1 MKNKKTLPIYSNKV
15 KFSRSVAGTKVRQ
28 IVSTSYSKWV
38 QYNFIRCSIKQNK
51 TNYEYLGELRHNKRL
66 FM

>member
-1 MKNKKTLPIYSNKV
+1 MKNKKTLPIYLNKA
-15 KFSRSVAGTKVRQ
+15 KFSRSVAELPTP
-28 IVSTSYSKWV
+28 KWV

-51 TNYEYLGELRHNKRL
+51 TNNEYFGEFRHNKRL

>member
-1 MKNKKTLPIYSNKV
+1 MKNKKHYQYTPLVQNKV

-28 IVSTSYSKWV
+28 IISTSYSKWV

-51 TNYEYLGELRHNKRL
+51 TNYEYFGRI
-66 FM
+66 